1 MIFECEF
8 GIVVAFVN
16 IAKSCNSRRSS
27 TLVLIS
33 TVGEN
38 KQNLSCP
45 IPGFIAN
52 TPSKSPS
59 RQTTLLPFL
68 RLIMVIES
76 LKLFKIV
83 SPGFRWLQ
91 FPEFVLSQS
100 QCLRMIGSC

>member
-1 MIFECEF
+1 
-8 GIVVAFVN
+8 
-16 IAKSCNSRRSS
+16 
-27 TLVLIS
+27 
-33 TVGEN
+33 
-38 KQNLSCP
+38 
-45 IPGFIAN
+45 
-52 TPSKSPS
+52 
-59 RQTTLLPFL
+59 LLPFL